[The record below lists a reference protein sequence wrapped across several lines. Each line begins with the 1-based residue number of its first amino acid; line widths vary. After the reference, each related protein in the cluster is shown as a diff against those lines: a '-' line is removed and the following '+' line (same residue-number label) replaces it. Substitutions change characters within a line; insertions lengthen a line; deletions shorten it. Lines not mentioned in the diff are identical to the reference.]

1 MATRERLD
9 GEEIMDGSEPGG
21 KEEDVPEKQEL
32 LAPRKRHRLDVPHPV
47 CVASLTC

>member
-21 KEEDVPEKQEL
+21 KEEDVPEEEEL
-32 LAPRKRHRLDVPHPV
+32 FAPRKRRRLDVPHPV